1 MAALVAVFGIA
12 AYMVIAGTPAIREIG
27 IAEFLF
33 GTQWRPTA
41 EDPSFGI
48 LYIILTSVVGTGL
61 SVLLGVPVALMTA
74 VFLAELAPKRLYQLV
89 RPAVEL
95 LARVPLEN
103 IEYVAD
109 LGCGP
114 GNSTA
119 LLHQRWPAARITG
132 IDSSPAMI
140 AEARSALP
148 DCQFVEADI
157 RNWQPEQALD
167 LIFANASL
175 QWLPDHYELFP
186 HLVSLLNPQGVLA
199 VQMPD
204 NWLEPTHVLMRE
216 VAWEQNYPDR
226 GREPL
231 AGVHA
236 YYDILSEAGCEVDI
250 WRTTYYHQMPSHQAI
265 IDWVTATGLRPWLQ
279 DLTESE
285 QQLFLKRYHQM
296 LEEQY
301 PLQENGQILL
311 AFPRLFIVARRME

>member
-1 MAALVAVFGIA
+1 MSDWNPSLYLHFAAE
-12 AYMVIAGTPAIREIG
+12 R
-27 IAEFLF
+27 
-33 GTQWRPTA
+33 
-41 EDPSFGI
+41 S
-48 LYIILTSVVGTGL
+48 
-61 SVLLGVPVALMTA
+61 
-74 VFLAELAPKRLYQLV
+74 

-103 IEYVAD
+103 VEYVAD

-119 LLHQRWPAARITG
+119 LLQQRWPAARITG

-157 RNWQPEQALD
+157 RNWQPVQALD

-204 NWLEPTHVLMRE
+204 NPLHLPNPAMSFLPRAVTTVRQSSTAPKVFALQRNGRTRHYYENQEKWRWRHRE
-216 VAWEQNYPDR
+216 
-226 GREPL
+226 
-231 AGVHA
+231 
-236 YYDILSEAGCEVDI
+236 C
-250 WRTTYYHQMPSHQAI
+250 
-265 IDWVTATGLRPWLQ
+265 
-279 DLTESE
+279 
-285 QQLFLKRYHQM
+285 
-296 LEEQY
+296 
-301 PLQENGQILL
+301 
-311 AFPRLFIVARRME
+311 

>member
-1 MAALVAVFGIA
+1 
-12 AYMVIAGTPAIREIG
+12 
-27 IAEFLF
+27 
-33 GTQWRPTA
+33 
-41 EDPSFGI
+41 
-48 LYIILTSVVGTGL
+48 
-61 SVLLGVPVALMTA
+61 
-74 VFLAELAPKRLYQLV
+74 
-89 RPAVEL
+89 
-95 LARVPLEN
+95 
-103 IEYVAD
+103 
-109 LGCGP
+109 
-114 GNSTA
+114 
-119 LLHQRWPAARITG
+119 
-132 IDSSPAMI
+132 MI

-216 VAWEQNYPDR
+216 VAREQNYPDR

-250 WRTTYYHQMPSHQAI
+250 WRTTYYHQMPSHRGDYRLGDRHWI
-265 IDWVTATGLRPWLQ
+265 TSVVTGSDRANSSFFLRATIRCWKSSIHCKRT
-279 DLTESE
+279 DRYCWHFRV
-285 QQLFLKRYHQM
+285 FLLLPAVRSNYH
-296 LEEQY
+296 
-301 PLQENGQILL
+301 
-311 AFPRLFIVARRME
+311 VSW

>member
-1 MAALVAVFGIA
+1 MSDWNPSLYLHFAAE
-12 AYMVIAGTPAIREIG
+12 R
-27 IAEFLF
+27 
-33 GTQWRPTA
+33 
-41 EDPSFGI
+41 S
-48 LYIILTSVVGTGL
+48 
-61 SVLLGVPVALMTA
+61 
-74 VFLAELAPKRLYQLV
+74 

-103 IEYVAD
+103 IKYVAD

-186 HLVSLLNPQGVLA
+186 HLVSLLN
-199 VQMPD
+199 
-204 NWLEPTHVLMRE
+204 
-216 VAWEQNYPDR
+216 
-226 GREPL
+226 
-231 AGVHA
+231 
-236 YYDILSEAGCEVDI
+236 
-250 WRTTYYHQMPSHQAI
+250 
-265 IDWVTATGLRPWLQ
+265 
-279 DLTESE
+279 
-285 QQLFLKRYHQM
+285 
-296 LEEQY
+296 
-301 PLQENGQILL
+301 
-311 AFPRLFIVARRME
+311 

>member
-1 MAALVAVFGIA
+1 
-12 AYMVIAGTPAIREIG
+12 
-27 IAEFLF
+27 
-33 GTQWRPTA
+33 
-41 EDPSFGI
+41 
-48 LYIILTSVVGTGL
+48 
-61 SVLLGVPVALMTA
+61 
-74 VFLAELAPKRLYQLV
+74 
-89 RPAVEL
+89 
-95 LARVPLEN
+95 
-103 IEYVAD
+103 
-109 LGCGP
+109 
-114 GNSTA
+114 
-119 LLHQRWPAARITG
+119 
-132 IDSSPAMI
+132 MI
-140 AEARSALP
+140 AETRSALP
-148 DCQFVEADI
+148 DCLFVEADI

-186 HLVSLLNPQGVLA
+186 HLVSLLSPLGVLA

-216 VAWEQNYPDR
+216 VAREQNYPDR

-250 WRTTYYHQMPSHQAI
+250 WRTTYYHQMPSHRAI

-285 QQLFLKRYHQM
+285 QQHFLTRYHQM

-301 PLQENGQILL
+301 PSGERTDIAGISASVYCCPPYGVIITSAGNGDREEFSLEFLL
-311 AFPRLFIVARRME
+311 HRSSVTGQFQ

>member
-1 MAALVAVFGIA
+1 MSDWNPSLYLHFAAE
-12 AYMVIAGTPAIREIG
+12 R
-27 IAEFLF
+27 
-33 GTQWRPTA
+33 
-41 EDPSFGI
+41 S
-48 LYIILTSVVGTGL
+48 
-61 SVLLGVPVALMTA
+61 
-74 VFLAELAPKRLYQLV
+74 

-103 IEYVAD
+103 IKYAAD

-186 HLVSLLNPQGVLA
+186 HLVSLLNSHGVLA
-199 VQMPD
+199 IQMPD

-216 VAWEQNYPDR
+216 VAWEQNYPERTAAFSYALPSDAGRAVSTARERRDPAGISASVYCCPAYVVNITSAGNDDR
-226 GREPL
+226 EEFLLEFLFHR
-231 AGVHA
+231 
-236 YYDILSEAGCEVDI
+236 S
-250 WRTTYYHQMPSHQAI
+250 S
-265 IDWVTATGLRPWLQ
+265 VT
-279 DLTESE
+279 
-285 QQLFLKRYHQM
+285 
-296 LEEQY
+296 
-301 PLQENGQILL
+301 GQ
-311 AFPRLFIVARRME
+311 FQ

>member
-1 MAALVAVFGIA
+1 MSDWNPSLYLHFS
-12 AYMVIAGTPAIREIG
+12 
-27 IAEFLF
+27 AE
-33 GTQWRPTA
+33 R
-41 EDPSFGI
+41 S
-48 LYIILTSVVGTGL
+48 
-61 SVLLGVPVALMTA
+61 
-74 VFLAELAPKRLYQLV
+74 

-103 IEYVAD
+103 VEYVAD

-119 LLHQRWPAARITG
+119 LLQQRWPAARITG

-157 RNWQPEQALD
+157 RNWQPVQALD

-279 DLTESE
+279 DLTEWICPYISRH
-285 QQLFLKRYHQM
+285 LLS
-296 LEEQY
+296 LN
-301 PLQENGQILL
+301 PLL
-311 AFPRLFIVARRME
+311 

>member
-1 MAALVAVFGIA
+1 MSDWNPSLYLHFS
-12 AYMVIAGTPAIREIG
+12 
-27 IAEFLF
+27 AE
-33 GTQWRPTA
+33 R
-41 EDPSFGI
+41 S
-48 LYIILTSVVGTGL
+48 
-61 SVLLGVPVALMTA
+61 
-74 VFLAELAPKRLYQLV
+74 

-103 IEYVAD
+103 VEYVAD

-119 LLHQRWPAARITG
+119 LLQQRWPAARITG

-148 DCQFVEADI
+148 DC
-157 RNWQPEQALD
+157 
-167 LIFANASL
+167 

>member
-1 MAALVAVFGIA
+1 MSDWNPSLYLHFAAE
-12 AYMVIAGTPAIREIG
+12 R
-27 IAEFLF
+27 
-33 GTQWRPTA
+33 
-41 EDPSFGI
+41 S
-48 LYIILTSVVGTGL
+48 
-61 SVLLGVPVALMTA
+61 
-74 VFLAELAPKRLYQLV
+74 

-103 IEYVAD
+103 IEYIAD

-148 DCQFVEADI
+148 DCLFVEADI

-186 HLVSLLNPQGVLA
+186 HLVSLLSPLGVLA

-285 QQLFLKRYHQM
+285 QQHFLTRYHQM

-301 PLQENGQILL
+301 PLPGERTDIAGISASVYCCPPYGVIITSAGNGDREEFSLEFLL
-311 AFPRLFIVARRME
+311 HRSSVTGQFQ

>member
-1 MAALVAVFGIA
+1 M
-12 AYMVIAGTPAIREIG
+12 
-27 IAEFLF
+27 
-33 GTQWRPTA
+33 
-41 EDPSFGI
+41 
-48 LYIILTSVVGTGL
+48 
-61 SVLLGVPVALMTA
+61 
-74 VFLAELAPKRLYQLV
+74 
-89 RPAVEL
+89 
-95 LARVPLEN
+95 
-103 IEYVAD
+103 AD
-109 LGCGP
+109 LDDIKDGKDFRTDQPQQNIPFILKGCG
-114 GNSTA
+114 
-119 LLHQRWPAARITG
+119 
-132 IDSSPAMI
+132 
-140 AEARSALP
+140 
-148 DCQFVEADI
+148 
-157 RNWQPEQALD
+157 ALD
-167 LIFANASL
+167 WGMQSRLSRIFNPKTGKTVMLAFDHGYNASL

-186 HLVSLLNPQGVLA
+186 HLVSLLSPLGVLA

-285 QQLFLKRYHQM
+285 QQHFLTRYHQM

-311 AFPRLFIVARRME
+311 AFPRLFIVARRTE

>member
-1 MAALVAVFGIA
+1 
-12 AYMVIAGTPAIREIG
+12 
-27 IAEFLF
+27 
-33 GTQWRPTA
+33 
-41 EDPSFGI
+41 
-48 LYIILTSVVGTGL
+48 
-61 SVLLGVPVALMTA
+61 
-74 VFLAELAPKRLYQLV
+74 
-89 RPAVEL
+89 
-95 LARVPLEN
+95 
-103 IEYVAD
+103 
-109 LGCGP
+109 
-114 GNSTA
+114 
-119 LLHQRWPAARITG
+119 
-132 IDSSPAMI
+132 MI

-216 VAWEQNYPDR
+216 VAREQNYPDR

-250 WRTTYYHQMPSHQAI
+250 WRTTYYHQMPSHRAI

-285 QQLFLKRYHQM
+285 QQLFLRATIRCWKSSIHCKRTNRYCWHFRVCLLLPAVRSNYH
-296 LEEQY
+296 
-301 PLQENGQILL
+301 
-311 AFPRLFIVARRME
+311 VSW